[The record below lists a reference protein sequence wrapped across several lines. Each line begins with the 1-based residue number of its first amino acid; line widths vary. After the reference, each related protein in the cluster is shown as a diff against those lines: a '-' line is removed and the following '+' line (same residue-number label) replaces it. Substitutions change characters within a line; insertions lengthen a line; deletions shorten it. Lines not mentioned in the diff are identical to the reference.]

1 MTFSVVCAE
10 AMASKEAALVLDCGD
25 EAQQVQERKNE
36 GAKNLPA
43 GTALIKAPSLTAGGQ
58 QGILFLNGFKS
69 FTSPTPKNPQ
79 DTFKWHCCA
88 ASDCKF
94 VAPLGLTGKSHSR
107 ANKHLN
113 DSHSVVGQQ
122 PGTAVALQN
131 RDALRSVVESEE
143 TQIGAPRV
151 KFLTTALLLI
161 TACLPFVHVESPY
174 FRSLADVTI
183 SAQNARRYVAEI
195 YLSIVDTIRGVLKKV
210 VDVSMGLKMF
220 WWNADL
226 WTCPEERY

>member
-10 AMASKEAALVLDCGD
+10 AMSNKEAALVFDYGD

-43 GTALIKAPSLTAGGQ
+43 GTAVIKAPALTAGGQ

-69 FTSPTPKNPQ
+69 FTSPTSKNPQ

-195 YLSIVDTIRGVLKKV
+195 YLSIVAGTHVFALSPCHCVYVCVPHTLCLVLCV
-210 VDVSMGLKMF
+210 CV
-220 WWNADL
+220 
-226 WTCPEERY
+226 